1 MIISGDFNLG
11 NINWNKLDDQ
21 NNALTQYVVD
31 FISQTQLKQ
40 HITIPTRDKNIR
52 SDLL

>member
-21 NNALTQYVVD
+21 NNALTQLMVNFV
-31 FISQTQLKQ
+31 SQTQLKQ
-40 HITIPTRDKNIR
+40 HNYTCEEQKHIR